1 MRLLIC
7 TQAVDLDDPVLAFF
21 HAWIAGFAKHCEAVH
36 VICLKEGRH
45 ALPENVTV
53 HSLGKEGGRSLFKYV
68 FRFYRYIWQLRR
80 GYDAVFVHM
89 NPEYAVLGG
98 PLWRITGKKVALWYI
113 HPRSTFMLR
122 VAAAFANHIFSASKD
137 SFPFATPK
145 LTPLG
150 HGIDI
155 GFFSPGNFVP
165 SSVLRVMHVGRL
177 APVKNIEVILD
188 AVEELSAHGISVS
201 FDQYGEELP
210 PDATYAAHIRE
221 RATSM
226 QNCTFHGKATPTQIS
241 DAYRTHD
248 VHVNATTSGS
258 FDKAVL
264 ESMATGT
271 ITVASS
277 KALTSIL
284 PDDFLFEERNA
295 NSLAKVLENIAHMS
309 EVKRRELRS
318 NVRKSST
325 KSNLQQ
331 LLATIVQKLEPKI

>member
-1 MRLLIC
+1 MRLLIT

-21 HAWIAGFAKHCEAVH
+21 HRWIEEFAKHSEKVH

-53 HSLGKEGGRSLFKYV
+53 HSLGKESGRSRLKYLARFFKYAW
-68 FRFYRYIWQLRR
+68 RLRHD
-80 GYDAVFVHM
+80 YDAVFVHM

-98 PLWRITGKKVALWYI
+98 PLWRAMHKKIGLWYI
-113 HPRSTFMLR
+113 HPRSSIRLRIAATF
-122 VAAAFANHIFSASKD
+122 ADHIFSASND

-145 LTPLG
+145 LIPLG

-165 SSVLRVMHVGRL
+165 SSILHIMHVGRL

-188 AVEELSAHGISVS
+188 AVEELSARGVPVS
-201 FDQYGEELP
+201 FDQYGEDLP
-210 PDATYAAHIRE
+210 SDATYAAHIRE
-221 RATSM
+221 RARSM
-226 QNCTFHGKATPTQIS
+226 QECTFHGKATPTQVS
-241 DAYRTHD
+241 DAYRVHD

-277 KALTSIL
+277 KTLKSVL
-284 PDDFLFEERNA
+284 PSDLIFEERNSH
-295 NSLAKVLENIAHMS
+295 SLAIVLEHIARMSETERKVLRDN
-309 EVKRRELRS
+309 LRK
-318 NVRKSST
+318 NAT
-325 KSNLQQ
+325 KNNLQQ
-331 LLATIVQKLEPKI
+331 LLATIVRELS